1 MDADGAAVGG
11 REERQ
16 GGVSDIWTTTAV
28 AAGSATEGGP
38 ASGAVGLRANV
49 MEMTQTAEDA
59 VLAPADP
66 GAWSHDLRAA
76 LAVRIARLNAG
87 PDVADRYAARMQ
99 GDEFAALTDPSETGQ
114 ALGLSHVVTFMDKV
128 AAKPRDIAAE
138 DISVLQTAGVADAD
152 IVRLCE
158 LNAFL
163 AYQLRLIA
171 GLKLMTGTSGG
182 AA

>member
-1 MDADGAAVGG
+1 M
-11 REERQ
+11 
-16 GGVSDIWTTTAV
+16 SDIWTTTAV
-28 AAGSATEGGP
+28 AAGGATEGGP
-38 ASGAVGLRANV
+38 ASGAVGLRAKV
-49 MEMTQTAEDA
+49 MDMTRTAEDA

-66 GAWSHDLRAA
+66 GAWPHDLRAA
-76 LAVRIARLNAG
+76 LAVRIARLNAAE
-87 PDVADRYAARMQ
+87 DVADRYAARMQ
-99 GDEFAALTDPSETGQ
+99 GEDYATLTDPAETGA

-128 AAKPRDIAAE
+128 AARPRDIAAG
-138 DISVLQTAGVADAD
+138 DISALQAAGVADAD

-171 GLKLMTGTSGG
+171 GLKLMTG